1 MARTISEL
9 AARAA
14 PILPASGLSGRIGRG
29 LALPIPSFGSNLS
42 STSRASGGCRLNC
55 PLRGVVDSDHADPCA
70 LVGSTVIC
78 PRVPKDRLL
87 ALGSPDPLVYIAP
100 ASAEEWNESVKDKAQ
115 RTSEVFDEYEG
126 VYSDTVNRSIA
137 FTGMNVDFFTK
148 VKADYILDL
157 CRDAFDGSHSL
168 NVLDIGCGIGNFH
181 PILAPRFGA
190 LTGVDISAGSIEK
203 ARQRNPSVNY
213 RVYDGEHLPFAEG
226 TFDVAFTVCVMH
238 HIEPGQW
245 RSFAGE
251 MHRVVRRGGMA
262 LVFEHN
268 PRNPLT
274 LRAVNNC
281 PFDEDA
287 VLLRSETTAG
297 LLSDVGFNKVDTR
310 FILSVPAA
318 GWLMQTLDRGFSRLP
333 WGAQYY
339 IRAGKSSMRSL
350 VANRL
355 LSKLSR
361 FSWLAS
367 LRR

>member
-1 MARTISEL
+1 M
-9 AARAA
+9 
-14 PILPASGLSGRIGRG
+14 
-29 LALPIPSFGSNLS
+29 
-42 STSRASGGCRLNC
+42 
-55 PLRGVVDSDHADPCA
+55 
-70 LVGSTVIC
+70 
-78 PRVPKDRLL
+78 
-87 ALGSPDPLVYIAP
+87 
-100 ASAEEWNESVKDKAQ
+100 
-115 RTSEVFDEYEG
+115 
-126 VYSDTVNRSIA
+126 
-137 FTGMNVDFFTK
+137 
-148 VKADYILDL
+148 
-157 CRDAFDGSHSL
+157 
-168 NVLDIGCGIGNFH
+168 
-181 PILAPRFGA
+181 
-190 LTGVDISAGSIEK
+190 
-203 ARQRNPSVNY
+203 NY

-297 LLSDVGFNKVDTR
+297 LLSDVGLGKVDTR

-339 IRAGKSSMRSL
+339 IRAENL
-350 VANRL
+350 NAVARRQPLAVEALAL
-355 LSKLSR
+355 LSGWRPCDADDCVSTNVLAMSSSVSPQLASICGYAMGMLVSFFGQSRLTFTVGSNSWGQVCRFAVLSIGGFL
-361 FSWLAS
+361 FSWGGIYLSVEWLGVSVLWGSLATS
-367 LRR
+367 AIIPATNFVVMNFWVFSED